1 MLIMLS
7 DETRITHHLNMSE
20 QNSMN
25 GGNGEARQNNS
36 IHSCHEMP
44 SIDYLSPFD
53 MNTEVNLYGSGSL
66 NYHNS
71 TSEEMISLEK
81 DMNAISQKGKF
92 III

>member
-1 MLIMLS
+1 
-7 DETRITHHLNMSE
+7 MSE
-20 QNSMN
+20 PNSMN
-25 GGNGEARQNNS
+25 GGSDEPRQNNS
-36 IHSCHEMP
+36 IHFNR
-44 SIDYLSPFD
+44 LSPFG
-53 MNTEVNLYGSGSL
+53 MNREVNLYGSGSL

>member
-1 MLIMLS
+1 
-7 DETRITHHLNMSE
+7 MSE

-25 GGNGEARQNNS
+25 GGSDEPRQNNS
-36 IHSCHEMP
+36 IHSCKEMP
-44 SIDYLSPFD
+44 SIDYLSPFG